1 MSSLKPGQIVKH
13 SILAIFSILAVFPIY
28 VMLTASFM
36 TREDFLRSP
45 FGLVGISLNLDA
57 YRKVLNDQF
66 VSGLLSSV
74 LLTSVAV
81 PITVVLAALAAWGLA
96 HWEFRG
102 RDLLL
107 AGIVSLMIV
116 PPAVLLVPLF
126 TMGSFAGLISTYQGV
141 AFIYVGFMLPL
152 SIFILVGFFRDIPK
166 SLLEAAEIDG
176 ASPLQC
182 FTKIVVPLAK
192 APLVTIVVLNVLYV
206 WNELLI
212 ALVFLQDAEKK
223 TLMIVLTGL
232 QGRFTVDVP
241 VIMAGLT
248 LSMLPTALL
257 YLFGQRYFQRGLVAG
272 ATKGE

>member
-45 FGLVGISLNLDA
+45 LGLLGISLNLDA
-57 YRKVLNDQF
+57 YRTVLNDQF

-141 AFIYVGFMLPL
+141 TFIYVGFMLPL

-212 ALVFLQDAEKK
+212 ALVFLQDSEKK

-232 QGRFTVDVP
+232 QGRFTVNVP